1 MGIPSLKIE
10 IAMAIHS
17 PPAAGNAYPFSAL
30 FVPFPFVCFTL
41 TLITDILYWRT
52 AHLMWSNFSDW
63 LLFFGL
69 VFGALAVIA
78 GLIDLARPA
87 TRALRPRWP
96 ASLAFIAILVLA
108 IINSFIHAGDGWTA
122 IVPYGLIASSV
133 TVIAMIACVY
143 LTADQ
148 RAADAWRTP

>member
-1 MGIPSLKIE
+1 
-10 IAMAIHS
+10 MATLHS
-17 PPAAGNAYPFSAL
+17 PPTASNAYPASAL

-52 AHLMWSNFSDW
+52 SHLMWSNFSDW

-69 VFGALAVIA
+69 IFGALSVIA

-87 TRALRPRWP
+87 TRALRPSWP
-96 ASLAFIAILVLA
+96 AVLAYFAVLVLA

-122 IVPYGLIASSV
+122 IVPYGLAASLI

-143 LTADQ
+143 LTAEQ
-148 RAADAWRTP
+148 RSADAWRTP

>member
-1 MGIPSLKIE
+1 MVTLQ
-10 IAMAIHS
+10 S
-17 PPAAGNAYPFSAL
+17 PPTASNAYPASAL

-41 TLITDILYWRT
+41 TLITDIFYWRT
-52 AHLMWSNFSDW
+52 SHLMWSNFSDW

-69 VFGALAVIA
+69 IFGALSVIA

-87 TRALRPRWP
+87 TRALRPGW
-96 ASLAFIAILVLA
+96 LAVIAYVAVLVLA

-122 IVPYGLIASSV
+122 IVPYGLTASVV

-143 LTADQ
+143 LTAEQ
-148 RAADAWRTP
+148 RSADAWRTP